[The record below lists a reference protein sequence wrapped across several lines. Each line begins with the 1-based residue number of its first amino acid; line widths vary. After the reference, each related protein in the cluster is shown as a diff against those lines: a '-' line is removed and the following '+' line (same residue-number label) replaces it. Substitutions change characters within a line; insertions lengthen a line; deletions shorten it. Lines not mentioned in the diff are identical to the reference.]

1 MKDRMTPEALDHG
14 AGEEPNAAA
23 LSALVDGG
31 LDADER
37 RAVIAHLAGCRRCRE
52 IVAALARPR
61 SRPASVLP
69 AGRRAAMALAAS
81 VTIAAAAGVTYW
93 ATRQGIPPAASPVAS
108 PADTRPAPG
117 TASPAPPPP
126 VSAPVPARP
135 ASPPPDR
142 PRAVGERAVAGK
154 QFRLVA
160 GEWIDAA
167 YRTADLLPAV
177 DVTDPAQVTENRA
190 LAPFAA
196 LGSRFTVVVD
206 GTVYRVSLPPRQP

>member
-1 MKDRMTPEALDHG
+1 MKDPMTPVALAHG
-14 AGEEPNAAA
+14 ADEEPNIGA

-31 LDADER
+31 LEADER

-61 SRPASVLP
+61 SRSASVLP

-81 VTIAAAAGVTYW
+81 VSIAAAAGVTYW
-93 ATRQGIPPAASPVAS
+93 SMRQAAPSGTIPAAS
-108 PADTRPAPG
+108 PADTRPAPD
-117 TASPAPPPP
+117 TVSPVPPPP
-126 VSAPVPARP
+126 ASVPVPTRPAPVPV
-135 ASPPPDR
+135 DR
-142 PRAVGERAVAGK
+142 PRAAGDRTIAGK
-154 QFRLVA
+154 QFHLVA

-167 YRTADLLPAV
+167 YRTADFLPTVAV
-177 DVTDPAQVTENRA
+177 ADRAEVARNPA

-206 GTVYRVSLPPRQP
+206 GTVYRVILPPPRP